1 VTPAMATSSLSSSCW
16 ASSMVVLGL
25 GELAVA
31 STCHRRLPLVRCRR
45 GRAGTASPCH
55 GGISR
60 ALCKCS
66 PSSAPPLHPTVTAW
80 SLFSSW
86 SLLHALHACCS
97 ILLGLVHAVHACCSI
112 PLGLALCWP
121 CLP

>member
-1 VTPAMATSSLSSSCW
+1 MATSSLSSSCW
-16 ASSMVVLGL
+16 ASSTVTLGL

-31 STCHRRLPLVRCRR
+31 STCRRRLPLVRCRR

-60 ALCKCS
+60 AMCKCS
-66 PSSAPPLHPTVTAW
+66 PSSAPPLHPSPPGAC
-80 SLFSSW
+80 SMPSMHAALLFW
-86 SLLHALHACCS
+86 GLL
-97 ILLGLVHAVHACCSI
+97 HAVHACCSI

-121 CLP
+121 CLH